1 MRCSVQAPMRAG
13 FEASSRKSHIR
24 AIRSHP
30 STSMGANST
39 GENDQTR
46 VADLENTVTEL
57 RHTIEVMQENKRLT
71 EQVTHLGDE
80 TIRLS
85 YQQAADWVRMSN
97 LVTWSLGSIY
107 VVAAVIALNGAVQ
120 QQNEVWRT
128 LIGGVVIFLAVA
140 WALIDFAYLCSIR
153 SARRYLISIE
163 NQWPDRQPLPRGFLS
178 GNSDTDICSRWLRHC
193 CTPLHWC
200 LPVLRW

>member
-1 MRCSVQAPMRAG
+1 MSND
-13 FEASSRKSHIR
+13 
-24 AIRSHP
+24 
-30 STSMGANST
+30 TS
-39 GENDQTR
+39 ENDQTR

-57 RHTIEVMQENKRLT
+57 RHTIEVMLENKRLS

-107 VVAAVIALNGAVQ
+107 VVAAVIALNGAMQ
-120 QQNEVWRT
+120 QQNQIWRA
-128 LIGGVVIFLAVA
+128 LIGGVVIFLAVM
-140 WALIDFAYLCSIR
+140 WALVDFSYLCSSR

-163 NQWPDRQPLPRGFLS
+163 NQWPDRQPLPRGFFIGQQRHRYLFGLVTALLYASALVLAGLALVIAIQPVSKWVGLS
-178 GNSDTDICSRWLRHC
+178 
-193 CTPLHWC
+193 
-200 LPVLRW
+200 